1 MTDDEYRV
9 EQEKWVSNCTGGSLT
24 EINQVSASLACSY
37 LFWVCLQR
45 RVNVESHLAQFMV
58 LILPILACQTVLAD
72 YVLFVNLS
80 LLTASSALYLS
91 PSTRVTATKPQNN
104 HEEKKHKNF
113 LSVYRATMMVMTCIA
128 ILAVDFPIFPRR
140 FAKVET
146 FGTSMMDLGVGAF
159 VFSSG
164 VVSGRTYANTAG
176 NASKTALIP
185 NFIRS
190 LRASFPL
197 LALGFIRLA
206 ATKGVNYQEHNSE
219 YGLHW
224 NFFFTLGFLPPF
236 TALAASLSNHIP
248 FSVLGLSTAIVYQVA
263 LARGLQEWAL
273 FAPRVDLISANK
285 EGICSFFGYFSI
297 FLFGL
302 DAGKLIFSSALQNTR
317 IMRVLKHQGKSRQSG
332 YGNLARV
339 LGFWSVVYYAL
350 FTLSMVVIDGENGDQ
365 VSRRIANLPYVLWVV
380 TFNFGFILIFTMVD
394 IGFSQSSS
402 IATVPKL
409 FESININGLVV
420 FLVANLLTGLV
431 NMSMRTLYASTA
443 VSFIVCAMYMFIVT
457 KFAWILWYQFNIRI
471 KL

>member
-1 MTDDEYRV
+1 MTDDEYRL
-9 EQEKWVSNCTGGSLT
+9 EQEKWVSDCTGGSIS

-37 LFWVCLQR
+37 LLWVCLQR
-45 RVNVESHLAQFMV
+45 KVNVESHLAQFVV

-72 YVLFVNLS
+72 YVVFVNLA
-80 LLTASSALYLS
+80 LITASLALYLS
-91 PSTRVTATKPQNN
+91 TGTPVSTAKSQDNK
-104 HEEKKHKNF
+104 EEKKHKNF

-146 FGTSMMDLGVGAF
+146 FGTSLMDLGVGAF

-164 VVSGRTYANTAG
+164 VVSGRTYANSGGSISHTV
-176 NASKTALIP
+176 LIP

-197 LALGFIRLA
+197 LALGFIRLV

-236 TALAASLSNHIP
+236 TAIAASLSNHIP
-248 FSVLGLSTAIVYQVA
+248 FSVLGLATAIAYQVA
-263 LARGLQEWAL
+263 LAHGLQEWAL
-273 FAPRVDLISANK
+273 FAPRVGIISANK

-302 DAGKLIFSSALQNTR
+302 DAGKLIFSFTLQNTR
-317 IMRVLKHQGKSRQSG
+317 IIRVLKGPVKSRQSG

-350 FTLSMVVIDGENGDQ
+350 FNLFMMVIDGSNGEQ
-365 VSRRIANLPYVLWVV
+365 VSRRLANLPYVMWVV
-380 TFNFGFILIFTMVD
+380 TFNIGFILIFTLVD
-394 IGFSQSSS
+394 IGISRSNT
-402 IATVPKL
+402 IVTVPKL

-457 KFAWILWYQFNIRI
+457 KFAWVLWYQFQIRI